1 MPRGG
6 THVRLMWACS
16 KMVPGPQFWN
26 GVSHHYVGPPSLAF
40 LWCITF
46 SLYTDR
52 IYCIVWVE
60 YIAWHVIKLVVV
72 CCCQLWVCVLLCI
85 FFFCFTRVF
94 FCVCHY
100 ILCHLY
106 YYLMLVSL
114 DCTSCVCKVYLLC
127 IVCGHQ
133 GVLCPHHLCGFNG
146 ICSVCFLFFAL
157 YFVFNLQF
165 KCLNV
170 FVWVRVWL

>member
-1 MPRGG
+1 MCDWMP
-6 THVRLMWACS
+6 ACS
-16 KMVPGPQFWN
+16 EIFQGPWFWS

-94 FCVCHY
+94 FCVCQY

-127 IVCGHQ
+127 IVCCQ
-133 GVLCPHHLCGFNG
+133 LSVLCFGHVSGFNG
-146 ICSVCFLFFAL
+146 ICCVCFLSFAL
-157 YFVFNLQF
+157 YFVFYLQF

-170 FVWVRVWL
+170 FVLVRVWL